1 MCHLSSRTALLLTE
15 NRFITKKHLKLK
27 VPDSPGENGTFSQN
41 SVLPEMCHLSSR
53 TTLLLTENRFI
64 TKKPF
69 KLKVPDSP
77 VRTALLS
84 KKLDSL
90 RHAEKNSLQLLFWVQ
105 VDPRRSRGCALPPKK
120 HGKKNQQLLKF
131 RKFHNLGYT

>member
-1 MCHLSSRTALLLTE
+1 MCHLLSRETLLFTG

-41 SVLPEMCHLSSR
+41 SVLQEMCHLSSR

-64 TKKPF
+64 TKKPL
-69 KLKVPDSP
+69 KSKVPDSP
-77 VRTALLS
+77 ARTALFS

-90 RHAEKNSLQLLFWVQ
+90 FPAEKI
-105 VDPRRSRGCALPPKK
+105 RSQGFAQKSGTPKLENK
-120 HGKKNQQLLKF
+120 STTF
-131 RKFHNLGYT
+131 EI

>member
-1 MCHLSSRTALLLTE
+1 MLLTA
-15 NRFITKKHLKLK
+15 NRFITKKPLNFK

-64 TKKPF
+64 SKKPL
-69 KLKVPDSP
+69 KSKVPDSP
-77 VRTALLS
+77 ARTALFS

-90 RHAEKNSLQLLFWVQ
+90 RHAEKFSTTFV
-105 VDPRRSRGCALPPKK
+105 
-120 HGKKNQQLLKF
+120 
-131 RKFHNLGYT
+131 LGPS

>member
-1 MCHLSSRTALLLTE
+1 MPIINSEVL
-15 NRFITKKHLKLK
+15 
-27 VPDSPGENGTFSQN
+27 DSPGENGTFSQN

-64 TKKPF
+64 TKKPL
-69 KLKVPDSP
+69 KSKVPDSP
-77 VRTALLS
+77 ARTALFS

-105 VDPRRSRGCALPPKK
+105 VDPR
-120 HGKKNQQLLKF
+120 
-131 RKFHNLGYT
+131 

>member
-1 MCHLSSRTALLLTE
+1 MCYLTSRVTLLLTE
-15 NRFITKKHLKLK
+15 NRFITKKSLNLK
-27 VPDSPGENGTFSQN
+27 VPDSPSKNGTFLQN
-41 SVLPEMCHLSSR
+41 SVLSKMYHLLSR
-53 TTLLLTENRFI
+53 TTLPLTENRLI

-105 VDPRRSRGCALPPKK
+105 VDPRRSRGCSLRPKK
-120 HGKKNQQLLKF
+120 HGKKINKF
-131 RKFHNLGYT
+131 